1 MGIFSRMT
9 DPFIQ
14 AFGITAPSPSQRKN
28 ATIFI
33 SVLVCGLIL
42 AFLAAGALLMV
53 HFLR

>member
-1 MGIFSRMT
+1 MGIFSRLT
-9 DPFIQ
+9 DAFIQ
-14 AFGITAPSPSQRKN
+14 SFGITAPSPSQRKT

-42 AFLAAGALLMV
+42 VFLTAAALLMV